1 MGPFEVTSETGV
13 DWVVS
18 NHALWDSL
26 EDSIASFI
34 GYYKVAHR
42 KLGPILSP
50 KKSNIVQ
57 HDKTLSRPVSLKT
70 SRTLMAHAY
79 VQ

>member
-1 MGPFEVTSETGV
+1 MSPFEVTSETGV

-34 GYYKVAHR
+34 GYYKVAHG

-50 KKSNIVQ
+50 KTVQ
-57 HDKTLSRPVSLKT
+57 
-70 SRTLMAHAY
+70 
-79 VQ
+79 

>member
-50 KKSNIVQ
+50 KIVQ
-57 HDKTLSRPVSLKT
+57 HDKALSRPVSLKP
-70 SRTLMAHAY
+70 
-79 VQ
+79 QEC